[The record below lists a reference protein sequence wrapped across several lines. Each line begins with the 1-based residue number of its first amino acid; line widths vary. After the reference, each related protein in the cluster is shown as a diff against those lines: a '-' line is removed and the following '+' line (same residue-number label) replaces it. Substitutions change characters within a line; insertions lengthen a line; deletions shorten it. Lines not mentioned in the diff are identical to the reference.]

1 MWYVVFYAQWDSFQ
15 TEIQR
20 VKSGG
25 AAADDKKFIEV
36 HNTAP
41 VKVVVNVLLPTK
53 EHPKVCIGK
62 YLGYNTG
69 NPVQLCVELIR
80 KKLVNYHCYT
90 LKHAVSY
97 SMLRGYSFTFFRLI
111 SLNVYKKEHTFNWFY
126 KYHYQGCEPH
136 YKIKYHRF
144 HNIVLWFKELK
155 NNNLKLKCHEFW
167 SWASDKETIKLPVVI
182 VTRIR

>member
-1 MWYVVFYAQWDSFQ
+1 MVKYINLKNIYNTASFYVLDTSSFKNEHLKHGIICISTRGCLVICSFFYAQWDSFQ

-111 SLNVYKKEHTFNWFY
+111 SLNVYKKEHTFN
-126 KYHYQGCEPH
+126 
-136 YKIKYHRF
+136 
-144 HNIVLWFKELK
+144 
-155 NNNLKLKCHEFW
+155 
-167 SWASDKETIKLPVVI
+167 
-182 VTRIR
+182 